1 MRRDAASCLR
11 RLSWAGCP
19 RISSGSRATCAGPVP
34 ARWTTPGGAVGQ
46 QAIARALLA
55 HVEGRWSVRAQR
67 LRLMLSDD
75 PPPLLPGWAADP
87 SRRPSTEPWGHLR
100 GFIESLG
107 RAVGG

>member
-1 MRRDAASCLR
+1 VDDS
-11 RLSWAGCP
+11 
-19 RISSGSRATCAGPVP
+19 
-34 ARWTTPGGAVGQ
+34 GGAVGQ

-55 HVEGRWSVRAQR
+55 HVEAHWRVRAQR